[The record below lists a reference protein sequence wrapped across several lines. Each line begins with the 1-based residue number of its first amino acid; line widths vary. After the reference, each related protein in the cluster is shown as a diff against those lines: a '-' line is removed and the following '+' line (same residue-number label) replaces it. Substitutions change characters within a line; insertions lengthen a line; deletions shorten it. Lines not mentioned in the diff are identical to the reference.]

1 MRRLLQKIDE
11 WAGKIPLD
19 CTLHVIVSAILVWV
33 GMSVA
38 GLSGCDITQGALIG
52 ISFALALGVIKET
65 VIDTLIKG
73 SAADVRDLAADVVGI
88 CIGVILMLSA
98 ALIY

>member
-1 MRRLLQKIDE
+1 MRKLLQKIDE
-11 WAGKIPLD
+11 WVGRIPLD
-19 CTLHVIVSAILVWV
+19 CTLHIIVSIILVWA

-38 GLSGCDITQGALIG
+38 GVAGCNITQGTLVG
-52 ISFALALGVIKET
+52 IAFALAVGIIKET

-73 SAADVRDLAADVVGI
+73 SAADVRDLMADVVGI

-98 ALIY
+98 VLIY

>member
-1 MRRLLQKIDE
+1 MRKLLQKIDE
-11 WAGKIPLD
+11 WVGRIPLD
-19 CTLHVIVSAILVWV
+19 CTLHIIVSIILAWA

-38 GLSGCDITQGALIG
+38 GVAGYDITQGTLVG
-52 ISFALALGVIKET
+52 IAFALAVGIIKET

-73 SAADVRDLAADVVGI
+73 SAADVRDLMADVVGI

-98 ALIY
+98 VLIY